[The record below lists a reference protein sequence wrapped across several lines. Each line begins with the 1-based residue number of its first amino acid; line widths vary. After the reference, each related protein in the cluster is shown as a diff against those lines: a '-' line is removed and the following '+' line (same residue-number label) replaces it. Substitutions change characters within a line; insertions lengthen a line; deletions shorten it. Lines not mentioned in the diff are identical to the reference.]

1 MIRHVIK
8 NRVNIESASVGKCK
22 FQEISPQHQPH
33 AGHNIFI
40 RKNFLFMELRQQ
52 VSRALNRPCNQ
63 LRKERNE
70 QGVSKEIPLYSDL
83 ALIYINRIAQCLKN
97 IERNP
102 DRKQKVKMR
111 ELNSKPYCI
120 SKGK

>member
-1 MIRHVIK
+1 
-8 NRVNIESASVGKCK
+8 
-22 FQEISPQHQPH
+22 
-33 AGHNIFI
+33 
-40 RKNFLFMELRQQ
+40 MELRQQ